1 MGEIVTGDA
10 ERFRRHAGRLQ
21 SKPSCR
27 RTRPAI
33 TPPFFDDYPH
43 EIRIC
48 LDSPGGSFAEAME
61 GGGGGGGRRGGG
73 GEGGGGGGRYARLCL
88 PGAVRHPP
96 RVPGLAG
103 DIVWMIGTAV
113 AAGARC
119 EGACAILFMA
129 GGHFSHL
136 GTSDNVR
143 DPNRVLHVDGRLV
156 FRVPGP
162 DALAT
167 LQRIG
172 ARLDR
177 YIVPPSLFQ
186 RIMAASP
193 DGMVPV
199 DTVEQAASWVIQLAG
214 APLIAD
220 PSLGNLGRVCATI
233 SALSQPGMPLGAQY
247 SVHGAPAEI
256 RAGITPM
263 FGLQPQIGVARSQD
277 WALRNGRPGGRG
289 PARDDPARLVSR
301 AASTT
306 MPRPARSSS
315 LEDTAGGSRAGPRG
329 PSRPS
334 APRPGR
340 GGWMLFPG
348 YTPLAEL
355 SALARAHPDGR
366 VPGDTLM
373 GPVTDRLRGWCATY
387 DANDLLVRSDNLR
400 GDAVE
405 PPAGRSARL
414 PGTACGRLA
423 RMARRPRCHR
433 ASRAP
438 RGQRMGDWQHLGT
451 GLAGRR
457 LGRGARPCLRGAGA
471 AAGRLRLGRRL
482 LPQPD
487 HRADPLLRDRRCGGR
502 RPVRISGVE
511 LARQRATRPPPPRC
525 IRRGYRVFG
534 AGEKLEERPR
544 DIFT

>member
-1 MGEIVTGDA
+1 MTRFLIALVATVLIPGAASAADFRLGGDESVGCRMSIEGEIVTGDA
-10 ERFRRHAGRLQ
+10 ERFRDMLVAYIETVVPKDETGDHSA
-21 SKPSCR
+21 
-27 RTRPAI
+27 
-33 TPPFFDDYPH
+33 FFDDYPH

-61 GGGGGGGRRGGG
+61 MADTLA
-73 GEGGGGGGRYARLCL
+73 YAYRVQSDI
-88 PGAVRHPP
+88 AP

-113 AAGARC
+113 PAGARC

-277 WALRNGRPGGRG
+277 WRFGTADREDEVLRGTIRHDSFACSFDYDAATGAIQFLETPPADHGLVRGAIPALG
-289 PARDDPARLVSR
+289 PA
-301 AASTT
+301 T
-306 MPRPARSSS
+306 RS
-315 LEDTAGGSRAGPRG
+315 
-329 PSRPS
+329 
-334 APRPGR
+334 

-387 DANDLLVRSDNLR
+387 DANDLLVRSDTCEATLSSRQRADQR
-400 GDAVE
+400 GYQEQLVVAWRDGQA
-405 PPAGRSARL
+405 PAL
-414 PGTACGRLA
+414 PSGLEGTE
-423 RMARRPRCHR
+423 
-433 ASRAP
+433 
-438 RGQRMGDWQHLGT
+438 GQRMGDWQHLGT
-451 GLAGRR
+451 GLAGRVWD
-457 LGRGARPCLRGAGA
+457 GERGHAFEA
-471 AAGRLRLGRRL
+471 
-482 LPQPD
+482 
-487 HRADPLLRDRRCGGR
+487 
-502 RPVRISGVE
+502 PVRLQEDYAWVGGCYRNLTTGQTRCFVIDDVVVE
-511 LARQRATRPPPPRC
+511 DLSAF
-525 IRRGYRVFG
+525 RR
-534 AGEKLEERPR
+534 
-544 DIFT
+544 